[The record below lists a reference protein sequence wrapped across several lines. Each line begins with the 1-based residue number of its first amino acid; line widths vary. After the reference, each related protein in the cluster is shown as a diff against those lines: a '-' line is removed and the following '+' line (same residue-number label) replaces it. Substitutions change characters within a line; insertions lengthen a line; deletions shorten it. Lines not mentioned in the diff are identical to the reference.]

1 MARTSTRLHDL
12 ANALSTDERK
22 KLYNRIVQSLGLHD
36 ERGQKIYHADL
47 PKTRRDEIVAKDM
60 ATLGLWDR
68 FRFWLMR
75 LFSHRSNEE
84 VFLRFKLNRLHD
96 RICSRG
102 NALVDFSENLVLPEL
117 PARIYQFY
125 QSVYPVMPM
134 IRRLWRRTEL
144 LQRMI
149 SFLLEQRIPN
159 ARSELHDFM
168 PMREMQDLYMQ
179 TENKQSIRK
188 EVSARLEH
196 YLQSIQ
202 SGLFS
207 ELEDGI
213 LPLYYLKDVCLFPYS
228 EFFSR
233 FGVDVGY
240 EVPEKIPA
248 FKPARVIDVERYL
261 EQLYFALYSARRM
274 PSTLAVHPELLSFYA
289 RFGERNDDTSAEEL
303 TLLEHEESFT
313 DDSEHDAEVAANVA
327 ERVTSIRSALKELRS
342 AADVA
347 HARIPL
353 AEVIK
358 YFRRDPYYRF
368 LVYMPKVNLREYYSS
383 SLSISIFGEIESRL
397 EDVLM
402 GVVGRMITSIFA
414 TEPPELD
421 YYRQSAFSWVKKLGM
436 SPVRYVK
443 SLNIVYNYVRFHYH
457 GELQEFVRSM
467 SKIIPSRLRDIQSA
481 MIFHAGALEELAD
494 AIHEFDESFGPNGDD
509 GKSVARMRMSL
520 EKDASLQR
528 SFFILMAQKDR
539 DARNL
544 IDKGIEHIQGL
555 GNAFSELLRSR
566 SEDAGNQTA
575 LLMET
580 RIAGQTAEQALSR
593 YVERLLL
600 LKKLLNQLIAMEE
613 G

>member
-1 MARTSTRLHDL
+1 MAKTSSRLNDL

-22 KLYNRIVQSLGLHD
+22 RLYNRIVQSLSLHD

-47 PKTRRDEIVAKDM
+47 PTTRRDEIVAKDM

-75 LFSHRSNEE
+75 LFSHRTNEE
-84 VFLRFKLNRLHD
+84 VFLRFKLNRLRD
-96 RICSRG
+96 RIRSCG
-102 NALVDFSENLVLPEL
+102 NALVDFDENLVLPEL

-125 QSVYPVMPM
+125 RSVYPVMPM
-134 IRRLWRRTEL
+134 IRKLWHRTEL

-149 SFLLEQRIPN
+149 SYLLEHRIPN

-168 PMREMQDLYMQ
+168 PMKEMQDLYMQ

-188 EVSARLEH
+188 EVTARLEN
-196 YLQSIQ
+196 YLLSIQ
-202 SGLFS
+202 ADLFS
-207 ELEDGI
+207 GLEDGL
-213 LPLYYLKDVCLFPYS
+213 LPLYYLKDICLFPYS
-228 EFFSR
+228 EFFSK

-240 EVPEKIPA
+240 EVPEKTPS
-248 FKPARVIDVERYL
+248 FKPARVIDVEQYL

-274 PSTLAVHPELLSFYA
+274 SATPAVHPELMTFYA
-289 RFGERNDDTSAEEL
+289 KYGERNDSSSAEDL
-303 TLLEHEESFT
+303 VL
-313 DDSEHDAEVAANVA
+313 A
-327 ERVTSIRSALKELRS
+327 ERDDTEPNAQPASNIATRVTAIRSGLKELRS
-342 AADVA
+342 SVDVA
-347 HARIPL
+347 HAQLPL

-368 LVYMPKVNLREYYSS
+368 LVYMPKVNLREFYSS
-383 SLSISIFGEIESRL
+383 SLSISIFGEIEQRL
-397 EDVLM
+397 EDVRM

-414 TEPPELD
+414 TEPPEFD
-421 YYRQSAFSWVKKLGM
+421 YYRLSAFSWVKKLGI

-443 SLNIVYNYVRFHYH
+443 SLNILYNYVKLQYS
-457 GELQEFVRSM
+457 GEVQEFVHGM
-467 SKIIPSRLRDIQSA
+467 SRIIPNRLRDIQGS

-494 AIHEFDESFGPNGDD
+494 TIHAFDESFGPDGDD
-509 GKSVARMRMSL
+509 AKSIARMRMSI

-555 GNAFSELLRSR
+555 GNAFSELLRGR
-566 SEDAGNQTA
+566 DGDVGNQA
-575 LLMET
+575 ASLLET
-580 RIAGQTAEQALSR
+580 RIAGQLTEQTLSH
-593 YVERLLL
+593 YVQRLLL

-613 G
+613 GY